1 MGCGCL
7 VVVKNKMLEGL
18 MWEVAGVFL
27 ELSDS
32 HEQYPCI
39 IFPEAFH

>member
-27 ELSDS
+27 GALRFSRTIPLYNFS
-32 HEQYPCI
+32 
-39 IFPEAFH
+39 